1 MHRPSST
8 LPSVSISFLASFL
21 WLKCT
26 LAPENSG
33 AMGPLRAWRLAI
45 RSWDTVLW
53 FVFGLKEVVVASE
66 GIIHFNKIVSF
77 SRDIRN
83 LYKQTNER
91 EKLLCLKYKCLCKD
105 NSRIQTSWKN
115 EVPLD
120 RFYTQ
125 ANINKHTCTH
135 ANSHP
140 EFHLPGILMKD
151 QPCLCCRAMTPPGLW
166 GRKALERW
174 AQAKASSGEPYRKH
188 CLAMRL
194 PPSRINLHSYSA
206 LRSAQ

>member
-1 MHRPSST
+1 MTSST
-8 LPSVSISFLASFL
+8 LPWVSISFLASFL

-33 AMGPLRAWRLAI
+33 AMGPLSAWRLAI

-66 GIIHFNKIVSF
+66 GIIHFNKIVSS

-105 NSRIQTSWKN
+105 NSRIQTFWKN
-115 EVPLD
+115 EVPLN

-125 ANINKHTCTH
+125 ANINKHTCTLT
-135 ANSHP
+135 P
-140 EFHLPGILMKD
+140 TQEFTYLGS
-151 QPCLCCRAMTPPGLW
+151 LW
-166 GRKALERW
+166 RTSRVFAAGPWRPLGSEGGR
-174 AQAKASSGEPYRKH
+174 P
-188 CLAMRL
+188 
-194 PPSRINLHSYSA
+194 
-206 LRSAQ
+206 